1 MTIIDLIGL
10 GMGLALVLQI
20 VGLIVFWQIFRRE
33 DDDHWD
39 I

>member
-1 MTIIDLIGL
+1 MTIIDMIGL
-10 GMGLALVLQI
+10 AMGLALVLQI
-20 VGLIVFWQIFRRE
+20 IGLVILWQIFRRE

>member
-1 MTIIDLIGL
+1 MTLIDLIGL

-20 VGLIVFWQIFRRE
+20 VGLIVLWQIFRRE

>member
-10 GMGLALVLQI
+10 GMGFALVLQI
-20 VGLIVFWQIFRRE
+20 VGLVVLWQIFRRE

>member
-10 GMGLALVLQI
+10 GMGFALVLQI
-20 VGLIVFWQIFRRE
+20 IGLVVLWQIFRRE

>member
-1 MTIIDLIGL
+1 MTIIDLIGF
-10 GMGLALVLQI
+10 GMGLALILQI
-20 VGLIVFWQIFRRE
+20 VGLVVLWQIFRRE

>member
-1 MTIIDLIGL
+1 MTLIDLIGL
-10 GMGLALVLQI
+10 AMGLASIVQI
-20 VGLIVFWQIFRRE
+20 VGLVVLWQIFRRE